1 MKQFGGGG
9 KYMNDERPASGQTQK
24 EPCQH
29 GYLSAEHKKT
39 FTITVGILGAVFFLA
54 QLIIPF
60 VVMII
65 AMPAMMS
72 TSVMTMKDALP
83 AYGAYWQGKVWYPQE
98 QVTPGKK
105 ERTAAALMSLPAD
118 PLKAPE
124 HAADIP
130 YGSARLLADSDRLWV
145 IASRGVGYFQNNRFF
160 AFPDVQQLGDI
171 SRPFLYNNLPAV
183 IEDRPEGLRLM
194 LFSDNTWKH
203 ELDFKVFSDERLS
216 RIDDLQLLPEGN
228 KVHAF
233 LKYKE
238 TIYFRDDL
246 FNVPDDNSYPWQPVA
261 AAGQAW
267 TALIAGGSPVV
278 FIHQGH
284 EDAGITGYRKAGSSW
299 EAFVTHPQFITT
311 SMGAFPADQSGN
323 IVLVTETLPGSLNRI
338 SIHGSKIMAKA
349 KYGSAFP
356 FPKGFMAIMLVP
368 QAMTMLIPLVLAIIF
383 SSLMRKHRVTYHE
396 IAAGRKPYA
405 SLTRRAFAQIIDAL
419 IMLLPVAL
427 IMGLLMSSFFG
438 SDDPFSFMQTGFLKM
453 FAIIIGAFFWM
464 LLCIVI
470 FSVMEG
476 SLGYSPGKRVLGIRV
491 LGTDLQLCGFWRAL
505 IRNLLMFVDGFFN
518 FLVGIMVVALNE
530 HWQRVG
536 DMAARTIVVD
546 TKER

>member
-1 MKQFGGGG
+1 MIDDKP
-9 KYMNDERPASGQTQK
+9 DSGQSQT

-39 FTITVGILGAVFFLA
+39 FTLTVGILGAVFFLA
-54 QLIIPF
+54 QFIIPF
-60 VVMII
+60 AVMLI

-72 TSVMTMKDALP
+72 TSVMNMKDARP
-83 AYGAYWQGKVWYPQE
+83 GYGAYWQGKVWYPQE
-98 QVTPGKK
+98 QVTPNRT
-105 ERTAAALMSLPAD
+105 ERTAAALMALPAD
-118 PLKAPE
+118 PLKVPE

-130 YGSARLLADSDRLWV
+130 YGSARLLADGDRLWV
-145 IASRGVGYFQNNRFF
+145 IASRGIGYFQNNKFF
-160 AFPDVQQLGDI
+160 AYPPDVQQLGDI

-183 IEDRPEGLRLM
+183 VEDRPEGLRLM
-194 LFSDNTWKH
+194 VFSDKSWKH

-238 TIYFRDDL
+238 TIYYRDDL
-246 FNVPDDNSYPWQPVA
+246 FNAPEDNSYPWQPVA
-261 AAGQAW
+261 PAGQSW
-267 TALIAGGSPVV
+267 SSLISAGSPTV

-284 EDAGITGYRKAGSSW
+284 ENAGIIGYRKAGNNW
-299 EAFVTHPQFITT
+299 EAFVTHPQFIAT
-311 SMGAFPADQSGN
+311 SMGAFPVDQSGN
-323 IVLVTETLPGSLNRI
+323 IVMVTETFPGSLNRI
-338 SIHGSKIMAKA
+338 SINGSKIMAKA
-349 KYGSAFP
+349 KYGGAFP
-356 FPKGFMAIMLVP
+356 FPKGFMGLMMIP

-383 SSLMRKHRVTYHE
+383 SGLMRKHRVTYHE
-396 IAAGRKPYA
+396 TAAGRKPYA
-405 SLTRRAFAQIIDAL
+405 SLTRRALAKGIDAL
-419 IMLLPVAL
+419 IMMAPLV
-427 IMGLLMSSFFG
+427 IVGGLLMSSFFG

-470 FSVMEG
+470 FSLMEG

-505 IRNLLMFVDGFFN
+505 VRNLLMLADGFFN

>member
-1 MKQFGGGG
+1 
-9 KYMNDERPASGQTQK
+9 MNDENPDFRQSPK

-39 FTITVGILGAVFFLA
+39 FTITVGILGAVFFVA
-54 QLIIPF
+54 QFVIPF
-60 VVMII
+60 IVMIV
-65 AMPAMMS
+65 AMPAMMA
-72 TSVMTMKDALP
+72 TSVMSMKNARP
-83 AYGAYWQGKVWYPQE
+83 SHGAYWEGKVWYPQE
-98 QVTPGKK
+98 QVVPGRTEK
-105 ERTAAALMSLPAD
+105 TAATLMALPAD
-118 PLKAPE
+118 PSKAPE

-130 YGSARLLADSDRLWV
+130 YGSPRLLADEDRLWV
-145 IASRGVGYFQNNRFF
+145 IASRGVGYFQANKFF
-160 AFPDVQQLGDI
+160 AFPDVQQLGDF
-171 SRPFLYNNLPAV
+171 SRPFLYNGLPAV

-194 LFSDNTWKH
+194 VFSDGKWKN
-203 ELDFKVFSDERLS
+203 ELDFKLFSDERLS
-216 RIDDLQLLPEGN
+216 RIDDLQPLSEGG

-233 LKYKE
+233 MKYKG

-246 FNVPDDNSYPWQPVA
+246 FNAPEDKSYPWQPVA

-267 TALIAGGSPVV
+267 SSLISAGSPAV

-284 EDAGITGYRKAGSSW
+284 ESAGITGYRKAGSSW
-299 EAFVTHPQFITT
+299 EAFVVHPQFITT
-311 SMGAFPADQSGN
+311 SMGAFPAGQSGN
-323 IVLVTETLPGSLNRI
+323 IVLVTETFPGSLNRI
-338 SIHGSKIMAKA
+338 SIHGTKITAKA
-349 KYGSAFP
+349 KYGDAFP
-356 FPKGFMAIMLVP
+356 FPKGLMALMMIP
-368 QAMTMLIPLVLAIIF
+368 QGLTMLMPLVLAIIF
-383 SSLMRKHRVTYHE
+383 SALMRKHRVTFHE
-396 IAAGRKPYA
+396 TASGRKPYA

-419 IMLLPVAL
+419 IMVSPL
-427 IMGLLMSSFFG
+427 IAIWGLLMSSFFG
-438 SDDPFSFMQTGFLKM
+438 SDDPFSFMQTGFLKI

-505 IRNLLMFVDGFFN
+505 VRNLLMFVDGFN
-518 FLVGIMVVALNE
+518 FMVGIMVVALNE